1 MLNRYNAQVAWQRA
15 VSNKRASRY
24 EYSCSTATTT
34 TTAAAAATI
43 RTSIALPYVLARCF
57 MHKGS
62 CNCAHS
68 CRHACQQH
76 WIHDAKGLAMYMSP
90 VLFSATSLIVI
101 LVLVRRMM
109 WDRLSDMT
117 DSPSS
122 TNSPSLFLLPTAI
135 SLLVRVQSNS
145 FALQS
150 AAQLSCTADSTF
162 ASSDCSL
169 VCKMT

>member
-1 MLNRYNAQVAWQRA
+1 MARQRA

-135 SLLVRVQSNS
+135 SLLVLVQSNS